1 MSVAAANLDPQS
13 FECPMLRG
21 MNHRDDIPSA
31 WRLAIVFT
39 SIGCALLVFMIWALV
54 FVNAP
59 LPVRLCTLIGLFP
72 IAYFLLLGW
81 AATYFA
87 ITGHRHPLTYRIDKQ
102 IGRATV
108 FFTRD
113 IHSRSKPRSRGR

>member
-1 MSVAAANLDPQS
+1 
-13 FECPMLRG
+13 MLCE
-21 MNHRDDIPSA
+21 MNDRDDVPGVWWLSV
-31 WRLAIVFT
+31 LFT
-39 SIGCALLVFMIWALV
+39 SIGCALLALMIWALV
-54 FVNAP
+54 FANAP
-59 LPVRLCTLIGLFP
+59 LPARLCALVGLFP

-102 IGRATV
+102 MGRATV

-113 IHSRSKPRSRGR
+113 IPSR